1 MARLHGKRA
10 IITGGGN
17 GIGAAAAMLFVR
29 EGAQV
34 AILDI
39 DREAGERAAA
49 AAESEAEGSEVLFFH
64 TDITEPEEVEAAID
78 ETAATFGGLDILYNN
93 AGGASARDGS
103 FLDIPLEEFWR
114 TVSVDLYGTFLASR
128 IAVPYMEDSG
138 GGAVVNTTSIR
149 AMKGTR
155 GADAYT
161 AAKGGIIT
169 LTRAMALQCA
179 PLGIRV
185 NAIAPGAVLT
195 DRTRSLGMTGD
206 DDGTNPAR
214 PIRTGQPMEVAEAA
228 LFLASDA
235 ASLVNGVIIP
245 VDSGASAF

>member
-49 AAESEAEGSEVLFFH
+49 AAEAEGGEVLFFE
-64 TDITEPEEVEAAID
+64 TDVTEAEQVEAAID
-78 ETAATFGGLDILYNN
+78 EAAATFGGLDILYNN
-93 AGGASARDGS
+93 AGGATARDGS
-103 FLDIPLEEFWR
+103 FLDIALEEFWR
-114 TVSVDLYGTFLASR
+114 TISVDLYGTFLVSR
-128 IAVPYMEDSG
+128 IAVPYIQDAG
-138 GGAVVNTTSIR
+138 GGAVINTSSIR

-161 AAKGGIIT
+161 SAKGGIIT
-169 LTRAMALQCA
+169 LTKAMALQCA

-195 DRTRSLGMTGD
+195 DRTRSMGMTGD

-214 PIRTGQPMEVAEAA
+214 PIRTGQPREVAEMA
-228 LFLASDA
+228 LFLASDE
-235 ASLVNGVIIP
+235 ASLVNGAVIP

>member
-34 AILDI
+34 AILDT

-49 AAESEAEGSEVLFFH
+49 AAEAEGGEVLFLQA
-64 TDITEPEEVEAAID
+64 DVSEPEDVEDAID
-78 ETAATFGGLDILYNN
+78 EVAGTFGGLDVLYNN
-93 AGGASARDGS
+93 AGGATARDGS

-128 IAVPYMEDSG
+128 IAVPYIQEAG
-138 GGAVVNTTSIR
+138 GGAVINTTSIR
-149 AMKGTR
+149 ALKGTR
-155 GADAYT
+155 GADAYS
-161 AAKGGIIT
+161 AAKGGIIA
-169 LTRAMALQCA
+169 LTRAMALQCG

-185 NAIAPGAVLT
+185 NAIAPGPVLT
-195 DRTRSLGMTGD
+195 DRTRSQGMTD
-206 DDGTNPAR
+206 EIDPQWR
-214 PIRTGQPMEVAEAA
+214 VPPGQPLEVAELA
-228 LFLASDA
+228 LFLASDE
-235 ASLVNGVIIP
+235 ASLVNGAIIP
-245 VDSGASAF
+245 ADGGAAAF

>member
-34 AILDI
+34 AILDT

-49 AAESEAEGSEVLFFH
+49 AAEAEGGEVLFLQA
-64 TDITEPEEVEAAID
+64 DVSEPEDVEDAID
-78 ETAATFGGLDILYNN
+78 EVAGTFGGLDVLYNN
-93 AGGASARDGS
+93 AGGATAHDGS

-128 IAVPYMEDSG
+128 IAVPYIQEAG
-138 GGAVVNTTSIR
+138 GGAVINTTSIR
-149 AMKGTR
+149 ALKGTQ
-155 GADAYT
+155 GADAYS
-161 AAKGGIIT
+161 AAKGGIIA
-169 LTRAMALQCA
+169 LTRAMALQCG

-185 NAIAPGAVLT
+185 NAIAPGPMLT
-195 DRTRSLGMTGD
+195 DRTRRQGMTD
-206 DDGTNPAR
+206 EIDPQWRVPA
-214 PIRTGQPMEVAEAA
+214 GQPLEVAELA
-228 LFLASDA
+228 LFLASDE
-235 ASLVNGVIIP
+235 ASLVNGAIIP
-245 VDSGASAF
+245 ADGGASAF

>member
-49 AAESEAEGSEVLFFH
+49 AAEAEGGEVLFFE
-64 TDITEPEEVEAAID
+64 TDVTEAEQVEAAID
-78 ETAATFGGLDILYNN
+78 EAAATFGGLDILYNN
-93 AGGASARDGS
+93 AGGATARDGS
-103 FLDIPLEEFWR
+103 FLDIALEEFWR
-114 TVSVDLYGTFLASR
+114 TISVDLYGTFLASR
-128 IAVPYMEDSG
+128 IAVPYIQDAG
-138 GGAVVNTTSIR
+138 GGAVINTSSIR

-161 AAKGGIIT
+161 SAKGGIIT
-169 LTRAMALQCA
+169 LTKAMALQCA

-195 DRTRSLGMTGD
+195 DRTRSMGMTGD

-214 PIRTGQPMEVAEAA
+214 PIRTGQPMEVAEMA
-228 LFLASDA
+228 LFLASDE
-235 ASLVNGVIIP
+235 ASLVNGAIIP

>member
-49 AAESEAEGSEVLFFH
+49 AAEAEGGEVLFFE
-64 TDITEPEEVEAAID
+64 TDVTEAEQVEAAID
-78 ETAATFGGLDILYNN
+78 EAAATFGGLDILYNN
-93 AGGASARDGS
+93 AGGATARDGS
-103 FLDIPLEEFWR
+103 FLDIALEEFWR
-114 TVSVDLYGTFLASR
+114 TISVDLYGTFLVSR
-128 IAVPYMEDSG
+128 IAVPYIQDAG
-138 GGAVVNTTSIR
+138 GGAVINTSSIR

-161 AAKGGIIT
+161 SAKGGIIT
-169 LTRAMALQCA
+169 LTKAMALQCA

-185 NAIAPGAVLT
+185 NAIAPGPVLT
-195 DRTRSLGMTGD
+195 ERTRALGMTD
-206 DDGTNPAR
+206 AVDPQLR
-214 PIRTGQPMEVAEAA
+214 VPPGQPLAVAELA
-228 LFLASDA
+228 LFLASDE
-235 ASLVNGVIIP
+235 ASLVNGAIIP
-245 VDSGASAF
+245 VDGGAAAF

>member
-17 GIGAAAAMLFVR
+17 GIGAAAALLFAR

-49 AAESEAEGSEVLFFH
+49 AAEAETPGSEVMFLLC
-64 TDITEPEEVEAAID
+64 DVTEPENVEDAID
-78 ETAATFGGLDILYNN
+78 AAAETFGGLDVLYNN
-93 AGGASARDGS
+93 AGGATRRDGS

-114 TVSVDLYGTFLASR
+114 TVSVDLFGTFMASR
-128 IAVPYMEDSG
+128 IAVPYLQDAG
-138 GGAVVNTTSIR
+138 GGSVINTTSIR
-149 AMKGTR
+149 AMKGTE
-155 GADAYT
+155 GADACS

-185 NAIAPGAVLT
+185 NAIAPGPVLT
-195 DRTRSLGMTGD
+195 ERTRGLGMTD
-206 DDGTNPAR
+206 AVDPQWRVR
-214 PIRTGQPMEVAEAA
+214 PGQPLEVAELA
-228 LFLASDA
+228 LFLASDESSYVNA
-235 ASLVNGVIIP
+235 AIIP
-245 VDSGASAF
+245 CDGGSAAF

>member
-49 AAESEAEGSEVLFFH
+49 AAEAEGREVLFFE
-64 TDITEPEEVEAAID
+64 TDITEAEQVEAAID
-78 ETAATFGGLDILYNN
+78 EAAETFGGLDILYNN

-103 FLDIPLEEFWR
+103 FLDIALDEFWR
-114 TVSVDLYGTFLASR
+114 TISVDLYGTFLASR
-128 IAVPYMEDSG
+128 IAVPYIQDAG
-138 GGAVVNTTSIR
+138 GGAVVNTSSIR

-161 AAKGGIIT
+161 SAKGGIIT
-169 LTRAMALQCA
+169 LTKAMALQCA

-195 DRTRSLGMTGD
+195 ERTRSMGMTGD

-214 PIRTGQPMEVAEAA
+214 PIRTGQPMEVAEMA
-228 LFLASDA
+228 LFLASDE
-235 ASLVNGVIIP
+235 ASLVNGAIIP

>member
-17 GIGAAAAMLFVR
+17 GIGAAAALLFVR

-49 AAESEAEGSEVLFFH
+49 AAEAEGSEVLFFE
-64 TDITEPEEVEAAID
+64 TDISEAEQVEAAID
-78 ETAATFGGLDILYNN
+78 QAAEIFGGLDILYNN
-93 AGGASARDGS
+93 AGGATARDGS

-114 TVSVDLYGTFLASR
+114 TISVDLYGTFLASR
-128 IAVPYMEDSG
+128 IAVPYIEDAG
-138 GGAVVNTTSIR
+138 GGAVINTSSIR

-169 LTRAMALQCA
+169 LTKAMALQCA

-195 DRTRSLGMTGD
+195 DRTRAMGMTGD

-214 PIRTGQPMEVAEAA
+214 PIRTGQPMEVAEMA
-228 LFLASDA
+228 LFLASDE
-235 ASLVNGVIIP
+235 ASLVNGAIIP